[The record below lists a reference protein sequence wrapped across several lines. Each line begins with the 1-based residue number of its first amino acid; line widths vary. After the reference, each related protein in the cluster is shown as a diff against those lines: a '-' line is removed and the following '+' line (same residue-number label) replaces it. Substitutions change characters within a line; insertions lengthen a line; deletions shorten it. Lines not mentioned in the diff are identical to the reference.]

1 MDKNENKQNDDVYS
15 LLKGYFPDEYD
26 MSPEELEKAIETE
39 TKERGIAL
47 GITDPRRSNSAKNV
61 SRQPENAARED
72 TVKSDFTLVPDS
84 ETAAELAPS
93 LDDNLNGIA
102 GMYKD
107 MISEDFTEKS
117 QEEAED
123 FETVSESGSFY
134 ELPDTAETDIPVPGG
149 VDDVTDNDLINGY
162 DSLDELFDQLEF
174 AGYDGAGIVD
184 TPSEEFE
191 KLNEQPEN
199 STDNNGKAI
208 SRIDWFFDFLEV
220 FTVCMACI
228 MMFFAFGAR
237 LTRVDGGSMN
247 DTLLNGQYLV
257 VSDLFYK
264 PTTGDIVVLQNT
276 SLETAQL
283 RDPLVKRIMAVGGET
298 ITIKND
304 GTVTVT
310 DKYGNTKKLDQ
321 SFTKKEPYLKS
332 EMSCTVPDGYVFV
345 MGDNR
350 NNSTDSRDHRVGLID
365 ERCIFGKAYLRI
377 LPFGDFTIFENP
389 YNEK

>member
-47 GITDPRRSNSAKNV
+47 GITDPHRNSSAVNDTRRLEPMPKENSAN
-61 SRQPENAARED
+61 PGFTFAPDD
-72 TVKSDFTLVPDS
+72 TSASEPDRS
-84 ETAAELAPS
+84 PDND
-93 LDDNLNGIA
+93 LDGIA
-102 GMYKD
+102 EMYSD
-107 MISEDFTEKS
+107 MISENFTEGS
-117 QEEAED
+117 QEEAESS
-123 FETVSESGSFY
+123 ETVSEPGMFFD
-134 ELPDTAETDIPVPGG
+134 LPDTDTAEADVPVPGN
-149 VDDVTDNDLINGY
+149 VEDVTGNDLINGY
-162 DSLDELFDQLEF
+162 GSLDQLFDQLEF
-174 AGYDGAGIVD
+174 AGYENVGSNIIPEEG
-184 TPSEEFE
+184 SEESEEESDADADGDE
-191 KLNEQPEN
+191 K
-199 STDNNGKAI
+199 AR

-228 MMFFAFGAR
+228 IMFFAFGAR
-237 LTRVDGGSMN
+237 LTKVDGGSMN

-257 VSDLFYK
+257 VSNLFYK

-276 SLETAQL
+276 SLETEQL

-298 ITIKND
+298 ITIKSD

-310 DKYGNTKKLDQ
+310 DKYGNTEKLDQ

-350 NNSTDSRDHRVGLID
+350 NMSTDSRKSEIGMVDARLILGKVYAV
-365 ERCIFGKAYLRI
+365 IFPVSEIKFVY
-377 LPFGDFTIFENP
+377 
-389 YNEK
+389 